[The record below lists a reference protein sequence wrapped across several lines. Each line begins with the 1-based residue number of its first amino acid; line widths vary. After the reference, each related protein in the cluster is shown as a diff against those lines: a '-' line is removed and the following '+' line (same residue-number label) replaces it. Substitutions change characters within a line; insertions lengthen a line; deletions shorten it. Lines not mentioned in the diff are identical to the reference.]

1 MCTTWPVRLQRS
13 DEKSDR
19 NDHDH
24 SDDGSDVEHVV
35 AFLLGGDP
43 VQEISCI
50 ANEYWGSDGFLIRN
64 GYNLIDEEEQVGM
77 RISEGDVIELIPDPI
92 SL

>member
-1 MCTTWPVRLQRS
+1 MVRFTL
-13 DEKSDR
+13 K
-19 NDHDH
+19 
-24 SDDGSDVEHVV
+24 DVMKAVSMR
-35 AFLLGGDP
+35 LDLDPCDP

-64 GYNLIDEEEQVGM
+64 GYNLIDEGEQVGM

>member
-43 VQEISCI
+43 VPLTFSAFVI
-50 ANEYWGSDGFLIRN
+50 AVLLTERDGVSTV
-64 GYNLIDEEEQVGM
+64 DAV
-77 RISEGDVIELIPDPI
+77 
-92 SL
+92 